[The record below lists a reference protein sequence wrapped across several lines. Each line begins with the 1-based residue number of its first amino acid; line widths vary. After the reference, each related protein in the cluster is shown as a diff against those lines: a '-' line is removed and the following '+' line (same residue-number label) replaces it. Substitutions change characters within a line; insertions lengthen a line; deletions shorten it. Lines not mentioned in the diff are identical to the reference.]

1 MYVSLNHTNNQY
13 NTKLVYNVFGLD
25 SFGQF
30 WIVWF
35 GAFVLELGLLIV
47 RVIIN
52 SGLIDRV
59 TFNQGM
65 YHFCGFVQRKSQGLS
80 VLSENGG
87 K

>member
-13 NTKLVYNVFGLD
+13 NTKLVYNVFG
-25 SFGQF
+25 
-30 WIVWF
+30 
-35 GAFVLELGLLIV
+35 LELGLLIV

-65 YHFCGFVQRKSQGLS
+65 YPFCGFVQRKPQGLFTT
-80 VLSENGG
+80 E
-87 K
+87 